1 MQGFSSFFY
10 ESDAGPIVGSHTNDA
25 ILQSAGA
32 HSKYGA
38 VESKSQYNSNVSDC
52 KFLGKCKK
60 NKHRY
65 KYNHKYKY
73 NKKGRK

>member
-1 MQGFSSFFY
+1 MQGFRSFFY

-38 VESKSQYNSNVSDC
+38 VESRNQYKSNNISDC

-60 NKHRY
+60 KR
-65 KYNHKYKY
+65 KPKHKYK
-73 NKKGRK
+73 KRR